1 MTAKWAA
8 SQLRALA
15 NWLDPP
21 RNELYITIHLDAS
34 EFLDGIDMI
43 KRRLNSP
50 CIRGDV
56 P

>member
-1 MTAKWAA
+1 MKCKWTA

-21 RNELYITIHLDAS
+21 RNELYVTVHLDATK
-34 EFLDGIDMI
+34 FLDGIDMI
-43 KRRLNSP
+43 RRRLNSP

>member
-1 MTAKWAA
+1 MTAKWIA
-8 SQLRALA
+8 SHLRAMA

-21 RNELYITIHLDAS
+21 RNELYVTVHLDAS
-34 EFLDGIDMI
+34 EFLDGLDMI
-43 KRRLNSP
+43 RRRLNSP